1 MKLSK
6 TRWVGD
12 LSLVTLGVCLVLPVY
27 IINRQYAQA
36 QTALGNALLPAPPE
50 TRNNPENPEKY
61 NGGSPDK
68 TKKPPSLETHDRR
81 DEETVGTLPDAT
93 RNLPSP
99 EIYYRRKEA
108 VGNWMLWLFLLPLLG
123 GLTARRW
130 VASTLIVILWL
141 LTWHLQ
147 GLRY

>member
-1 MKLSK
+1 MKLPK

-12 LSLVTLGVCLVLPVY
+12 LSLVALGVCLVLPVY

-36 QTALGNALLPAPPE
+36 QAALSNALLPVPSGAS
-50 TRNNPENPEKY
+50 NNPENPEKY
-61 NGGSPDK
+61 DGGSPDK

-93 RNLPSP
+93 RNLSSP

-123 GLTARRW
+123 GLTTRRW
-130 VASTLIVILWL
+130 VASTLVVIMWM